1 MSLVQIADDTE
12 HYLHP
17 GTRETRRTPASL
29 QCRSVSY
36 PCPADHPEFHA
47 HAQQITQSFMPMPS
61 RSPRSVRAL
70 ILRNAAWRPGG
81 LTVGFRPGRGLR
93 RCGRPYRRGLAAPAD
108 LIRVFPAQLPQTV
121 ALPAITSAP
130 PPGSWI
136 AATPWRVVAIHDQRI
151 RPAAARLGPR
161 GRGRRP
167 PRARAQAIARHGAGT
182 AGSASALATHRKLG
196 LLRNAYRTTP
206 TPDRC
211 G

>member
-1 MSLVQIADDTE
+1 MILNTICIQE
-12 HYLHP
+12 HGRHGKHGARLPHCSA
-17 GTRETRRTPASL
+17 G
-29 QCRSVSY
+29 V
-36 PCPADHPEFHA
+36 FHA

-151 RPAAARLGPR
+151 RPAAGTAGPA
-161 GRGRRP
+161 
-167 PRARAQAIARHGAGT
+167 RARAQAAAGAGAGHRT
-182 AGSASALATHRKLG
+182 ARGRDSW
-196 LLRNAYRTTP
+196 
-206 TPDRC
+206 
-211 G
+211 